1 MRGRAAKNG
10 FPHQRWIGVLV
21 RNSGFLIKPLNSGS
35 LLTPR
40 GYLFLRDAQLSGVAA
55 LLIRHEGI
63 R

>member
-1 MRGRAAKNG
+1 
-10 FPHQRWIGVLV
+10 
-21 RNSGFLIKPLNSGS
+21 

-55 LLIRHEGI
+55 LLIRHKGI